1 MSGKYLV
8 SGLESEVGRPN
19 NGQDASAPLWSNLKN
34 PSSQA
39 LNGQQQTDC
48 GSLGKRNYHH
58 GRGRK
63 KKGEPLLRL
72 SLERPPPPPWSQTLL
87 FQDGSEMRIFLSFLF
102 LVLTFYFVHRDV
114 GHGSRMR
121 SSQPQLG
128 GEGL

>member
-1 MSGKYLV
+1 MGNSRQTVARWGKEIITMEE
-8 SGLESEVGRPN
+8 GE
-19 NGQDASAPLWSNLKN
+19 
-34 PSSQA
+34 
-39 LNGQQQTDC
+39 
-48 GSLGKRNYHH
+48 
-58 GRGRK
+58 K

>member
-1 MSGKYLV
+1 MGNSRQTVARWGKEIITMEE
-8 SGLESEVGRPN
+8 GE
-19 NGQDASAPLWSNLKN
+19 
-34 PSSQA
+34 
-39 LNGQQQTDC
+39 
-48 GSLGKRNYHH
+48 
-58 GRGRK
+58 K
-63 KKGEPLLRL
+63 KKGGAPA
-72 SLERPPPPPWSQTLL
+72 PPMPGKTSTPPWNQTLL

>member
-63 KKGEPLLRL
+63 KKGGAPA
-72 SLERPPPPPWSQTLL
+72 PPMPGKTSTPPWNQTLL